1 METVAATLNIEMNVE
16 CPNEEC
22 GAYIDLLNEKETDGY
37 DHNDD
42 GHLLR
47 QMFPS
52 NGSNRDFECEDVVCS
67 RCKTQFD
74 VKELEW

>member
-1 METVAATLNIEMNVE
+1 METVIATLNIEMNVE

-22 GAYIDLLNEKETDGY
+22 GAYIDLLSEKDTDGY
-37 DHNDD
+37 DHDD
-42 GHLLR
+42 DSHLLR

-52 NGSNRDFECEDVVCS
+52 NGDNMDFECEDVVCS
-67 RCKTQFD
+67 RCKTQFN